1 MKITEIINKDNIELL
16 PNISS
21 KTVLVDKLIEIAA
34 RTGKI
39 INIEE
44 VKKQVWDREKL
55 MSTGVGKGI
64 ALPHAK
70 TNHISDETGALI
82 VLKQG
87 VEFESLDDK
96 PVNIAFLLIGKDNN
110 VGNHLRLLS
119 KISRLLN
126 NEYLRSNIIEA
137 KTKNEILSLFDEFEE
152 SE

>member
-1 MKITEIINKDNIELL
+1 MKISDILNKDNIELL

-21 KTVLVDKLIEIAA
+21 KAALVDKLIEIAA

-39 INIEE
+39 LDIEE
-44 VKKQVWDREKL
+44 VKKQVWEREKL

-70 TNHISDETGALI
+70 TNHIADETGALI
-82 VLKQG
+82 ILKQG

-96 PVNIAFLLIGKDNN
+96 PVNIAFLLIGKENN

>member
-1 MKITEIINKDNIELL
+1 MKITEILNKDNIELL

-21 KTVLVDKLIEIAA
+21 KAVLIEKLIEITAS
-34 RTGKI
+34 TGKI
-39 INIEE
+39 LNIEE

-70 TNHISDETGALI
+70 TNHILEETGALI
-82 VLKQG
+82 ILKQG
-87 VEFESLDDK
+87 VEFESLDEK
-96 PVNIAFLLIGKDNN
+96 PVNIAFLLLGKENN

-126 NEYLRSNIIEA
+126 NEYLRANIIEA

>member
-1 MKITEIINKDNIELL
+1 MKISDILNKDNIELL

-21 KTVLVDKLIEIAA
+21 KAALVDKLIEIAT

-39 INIEE
+39 LDIEE
-44 VKKQVWDREKL
+44 VKKQVWEREKL

-70 TNHISDETGALI
+70 TNYISDETGALI
-82 VLKQG
+82 ILKQG

-96 PVNIAFLLIGKDNN
+96 PVNIAFLLVGKENN